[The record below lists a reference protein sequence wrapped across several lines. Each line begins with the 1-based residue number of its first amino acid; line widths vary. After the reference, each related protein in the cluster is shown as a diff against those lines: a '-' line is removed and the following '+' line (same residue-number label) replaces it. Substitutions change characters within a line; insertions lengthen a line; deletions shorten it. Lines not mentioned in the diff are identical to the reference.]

1 MPGVTPAGAITNPR
15 FQALINTQIYSTMP
29 GSTLGRALNNSIAQ
43 NFRDSNGSY
52 APDWAEYQIQNLYHS
67 STIANDPT
75 LSNSFGND
83 YIAGGSGDDMIFGGL
98 GNDVIQ
104 GDGSI
109 DYAGAGVPPCTSGSV
124 GRAHLG

>member
-15 FQALINTQIYSTMP
+15 FQALTSTQIYSTTP

-98 GNDVIQ
+98 GHHVLP
-104 GDGSI
+104 GDRRPR
-109 DYAGAGVPPCTSGSV
+109 YAAPG
-124 GRAHLG
+124 L